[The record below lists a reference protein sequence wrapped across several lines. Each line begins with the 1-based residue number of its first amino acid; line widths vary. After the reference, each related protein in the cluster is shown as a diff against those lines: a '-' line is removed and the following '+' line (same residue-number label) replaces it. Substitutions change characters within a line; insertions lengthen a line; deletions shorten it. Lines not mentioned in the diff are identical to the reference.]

1 MNNFNM
7 KNYLF
12 ISIILISLFSCTKSE
27 NFIIEGKI
35 TNSPNKKIYL
45 EKLGINS
52 STPYDSSKIDNNG
65 RFKLKGKTDQP
76 AFFIL
81 KAGNQ
86 KFITLLIDSLEKI
99 NFSADFINFSK
110 EYKIEG
116 SYGSLKVKELNTHL
130 ANTNNRIDSVN
141 SLISMYANT
150 AGYEVKITEWQRKIN
165 NLILEQQQFS
175 NKFIAENPFSLASVL
190 AIYQKFNNGNYV
202 VQDLQTIKVAASALY
217 SMYPNSEHAKTLYE
231 DTKQLM
237 QNVQNMEVQNFIK
250 EKGVNSPEISLPD
263 STGRIISLSS
273 LRGKYVLL
281 HFWSANDA
289 DSRIMNPVLKENYN
303 KFKNRGFEIYQV
315 CIDTLKTSWVR
326 AVRNDQ
332 LNWINVN
339 DLEGCISAINS
350 YNIQYIP
357 SNYLLDKEGVII
369 AKDLKG
375 PSIYKKLNELFN

>member
-1 MNNFNM
+1 M
-7 KNYLF
+7 KKYLF
-12 ISIILISLFSCTKSE
+12 FYIILISLSSCNKSD

-45 EKLGINS
+45 EKLSINS
-52 STPYDSSKIDNNG
+52 STPFDSSTIDDKG
-65 RFKLKGKTDQP
+65 RFKLNGKIDKPT
-76 AFFIL
+76 FFLL

-116 SYGSLKVKELNTHL
+116 SYGSLKVKELNNHL
-130 ANTNNRIDSVN
+130 ANTNNSIDSVT
-141 SLISMYANT
+141 SLISLYVNT
-150 AGYEVKITEWQRKIN
+150 PGYEEKISEWQRRIN

-175 NKFIAENPFSLASVL
+175 NRFISENPFSLASVL

-237 QNVQNMEVQNFIK
+237 QDVHNFEVQNFIK

-263 STGRIISLSS
+263 SSGRIINLSS

-289 DSRIMNPVLKENYN
+289 DSRILNPVLKENYS

-315 CIDTLKTSWVR
+315 CIDTLKTSWVK
-326 AVRNDQ
+326 AIKNDQ
-332 LNWINVN
+332 LNWTNVN
-339 DLEGCISAINS
+339 DLNGCISAINS
-350 YNIQYIP
+350 YNIKYIP
-357 SNYLLDKEGVII
+357 SNYLLDKDGVII

-375 PSIYKKLNELFN
+375 PSIYKKLSEIFN